1 MTGSCNDLKL
11 LRIPT
16 TPIVDVF
23 QNEGWEV
30 WTRVLWKQGNLIPLK
45 GATLSPEQ
53 LVHIKKLLTTKP

>member
-23 QNEGWEV
+23 QHEGWEI

-45 GATLSPEQ
+45 GATLSNEQ
-53 LVHIKKLLTTKP
+53 LAYIKARLSTK